1 MIRACCAAFVLL
13 ATTAAGPPRPLPVP
27 PIPPAHP
34 PTDQSAPVPD
44 RDAQAPTNAGQQG
57 TRVTVQDF
65 RVRRFY
71 QGLGYVPGS
80 QFETSEEKRPIQTP
94 GLTVQVPLQ

>member
-1 MIRACCAAFVLL
+1 MRVCWAMVVLL
-13 ATTAAGPPRPLPVP
+13 ATAAAGPPNPLPVP
-27 PIPPAHP
+27 PMPPAHP

-44 RDAQAPTNAGQQG
+44 RDALAPSEGGAEGP
-57 TRVTVQDF
+57 RVAVRDF
-65 RVRRFY
+65 RVRRYY

-94 GLTVQVPLQ
+94 GLAVQVPLQ

>member
-1 MIRACCAAFVLL
+1 MIRAWWAVFVVL
-13 ATTAAGPPRPLPVP
+13 ATAAAGPPNPLPVP

-44 RDAQAPTNAGQQG
+44 RDAQAPSEAVEGP
-57 TRVTVQDF
+57 RVAVRDF
-65 RVRRFY
+65 RVRRFN

-94 GLTVQVPLQ
+94 GLAVQVPLR